1 MSSWRTDCLE
11 FFVAGATRRLFTNVE
26 IDLLKRVVADNRIPE
41 CQGFDLF
48 LRFNEPGWV
57 IPMAFVA
64 HTELVLS

>member
-1 MSSWRTDCLE
+1 
-11 FFVAGATRRLFTNVE
+11 LFTNVE

-48 LRFNEPGWV
+48 LRFNEPGWA

-64 HTELVLS
+64 HTELILS